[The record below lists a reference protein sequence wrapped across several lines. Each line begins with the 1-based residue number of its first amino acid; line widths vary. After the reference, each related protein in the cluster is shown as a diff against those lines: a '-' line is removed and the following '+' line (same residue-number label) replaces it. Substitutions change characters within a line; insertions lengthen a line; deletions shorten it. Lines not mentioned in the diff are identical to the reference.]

1 MYFKATRAQIK
12 LLLLQWGALLAFGL
26 LLALMLNNFVENVLE
41 HQGTEVVLMYHPMKL
56 LSLSYDKTNYKAD
69 TMMLLVQ
76 LVPLLICIPAA
87 LSLAKEQHTGAS
99 VLMASRLGSRTY
111 LFSKVTAVFVVTTLV
126 FSLPFLLE
134 IVLNCVSFPLNATGD
149 LANWTIYDDEYIQTT
164 QHFLLYPLYRLSPYL
179 YAVVETIRFGATMGL
194 LAAATLT
201 LSALVRVKFRVLLL
215 LPPFLLLQLSAYLSQ
230 SQYFDV
236 YWANYVTLFHGE
248 ARDDLVLFI
257 AVAALLAFVILGT
270 LCASKKD
277 WRN

>member
-12 LLLLQWGALLAFGL
+12 LLLFQWGALLAFGL

-134 IVLNCVSFPLNATGD
+134 IVLNCVSFPLKATGD

-257 AVAALLAFVILGT
+257 AVAVLLAFVILGT

>member
-12 LLLLQWGALLAFGL
+12 LLLFQWGALLAFGL

-179 YAVVETIRFGATMGL
+179 YAVVETLRFGATMGL

-215 LPPFLLLQLSAYLSQ
+215 LPPFLLLQLSTYL

-236 YWANYVTLFHGE
+236 HWANYVTLFHGE
-248 ARDDLVLFI
+248 ARNDLVYWA
-257 AVAALLAFVILGT
+257 AVAVLLAFVVLGS
-270 LCASKKD
+270 LYASRKD
-277 WRN
+277 WLQ

>member
-12 LLLLQWGALLAFGL
+12 LLLFQWGALLAFGL

-56 LSLSYDKTNYKAD
+56 LSLSHDKTNYKAD

-179 YAVVETIRFGATMGL
+179 YAVVETLRFGATMGL

-230 SQYFDV
+230 YFDV

-248 ARDDLVLFI
+248 ARNDLVYWA
-257 AVAALLAFVILGT
+257 AVAVLLAFVVLGS
-270 LCASKKD
+270 LYASRKD
-277 WRN
+277 WLQ

>member
-1 MYFKATRAQIK
+1 MYRNATRTQIK
-12 LLLLQWGALLAFGL
+12 LLLSQWGALLTFGL

-87 LSLAKEQHTGAS
+87 LSLAQEQHSGAS
-99 VLMASRLGSRTY
+99 VLMASRLGGRTY
-111 LFSKVTAVFVVTTLV
+111 LLSKVTAVFVVTALV

-134 IVLNCVSFPLNATGD
+134 IVLNCVSFPLKATGD
-149 LANWTIYDDEYIQTT
+149 LANLKIYEPEYIESTKN
-164 QHFLLYPLYRLSPYL
+164 FLLYPVYRVSPYL
-179 YAVVETIRFGATMGL
+179 YAVVGTIRFGLVMGL

-201 LSALVRVKFRVLLL
+201 FSALVRVKFRVLLL
-215 LPPFLLLQLSAYLSQ
+215 LPPFLLLQLSTYL

-236 YWANYVTLFHGE
+236 HWANYVTLFHGE
-248 ARDDLVLFI
+248 ARDDLVFFI

>member
-12 LLLLQWGALLAFGL
+12 LLLFQWGALLAFGL

-56 LSLSYDKTNYKAD
+56 LSLSHDKTNYKAD

-87 LSLAKEQHTGAS
+87 LSLAREQHTGAS

-134 IVLNCVSFPLNATGD
+134 IVLNCVSFPLKATGD

>member
-12 LLLLQWGALLAFGL
+12 LLLFQWGALLAFGL

-99 VLMASRLGSRTY
+99 VLMASRLGGRTY
-111 LFSKVTAVFVVTTLV
+111 LLSKVTAVFVVTALV

-134 IVLNCVSFPLNATGD
+134 IVLNCVSFPLKATGD
-149 LANWTIYDDEYIQTT
+149 LANLKIYEPEYIESTKN
-164 QHFLLYPLYRLSPYL
+164 FLLYPVYRVSPYL
-179 YAVVETIRFGATMGL
+179 YAVVGTIRFGLVMGL

-215 LPPFLLLQLSAYLSQ
+215 LPPFLLLQLSTYL

-236 YWANYVTLFHGE
+236 HWANYVTLFHGE
-248 ARDDLVLFI
+248 ARNDLVYWA
-257 AVAALLAFVILGT
+257 AVAVLLAFVVLGS
-270 LCASKKD
+270 LYASRKD
-277 WRN
+277 WLQ

>member
-179 YAVVETIRFGATMGL
+179 YAVVETLRFGVTMGL

-201 LSALVRVKFRVLLL
+201 LSALVRVKFRVVLL
-215 LPPFLLLQLSAYLSQ
+215 LPVFLLLQLSAYLSQ
-230 SQYFDV
+230 FFDV

-248 ARDDLVLFI
+248 PRNDLVFTVVILF
-257 AVAALLAFVILGT
+257 LLVFVILGT
-270 LCASKKD
+270 LLATGKD

>member
-12 LLLLQWGALLAFGL
+12 LLLFQWGALLAFGL

-134 IVLNCVSFPLNATGD
+134 IVLNCVSFPLKATGD

-230 SQYFDV
+230 SPYFDV

>member
-12 LLLLQWGALLAFGL
+12 LLLFQWGALLAFGL

-134 IVLNCVSFPLNATGD
+134 IVLNCVSFPLKATGD

-215 LPPFLLLQLSAYLSQ
+215 LPPFLLLQLSTYL

-236 YWANYVTLFHGE
+236 HWANYVTLFHGE
-248 ARDDLVLFI
+248 ARNDLVYWA
-257 AVAALLAFVILGT
+257 AVAVLLAFVILGT

>member
-1 MYFKATRAQIK
+1 MYVKATRAQIK
-12 LLLLQWGALLAFGL
+12 LLLFQWGALLAFGL

-134 IVLNCVSFPLNATGD
+134 IVLNCVSFPLKATGD

>member
-12 LLLLQWGALLAFGL
+12 LLLFQWGALLAFGL

-56 LSLSYDKTNYKAD
+56 LSLSHDKTNYKAD

-134 IVLNCVSFPLNATGD
+134 IVLNCFSFPLKATGD

-215 LPPFLLLQLSAYLSQ
+215 LPPFLLLQLSTYLSQ
-230 SQYFDV
+230 YGNV

-248 ARDDLVLFI
+248 PRNDLAYGI
-257 AVAALLAFVILGT
+257 AVVVLLVFVILGT
-270 LCASKKD
+270 LYASRKD
-277 WRN
+277 WLQ

>member
-12 LLLLQWGALLAFGL
+12 LLLFQWGALLAFGL

-134 IVLNCVSFPLNATGD
+134 IVLNCVSFPLKATGD

-248 ARDDLVLFI
+248 ARNDLVYWA
-257 AVAALLAFVILGT
+257 AVAVLLAFVILGT

>member
-12 LLLLQWGALLAFGL
+12 LLLFQWGALLAFGL

-126 FSLPFLLE
+126 FSLPFLME
-134 IVLNCVSFPLNATGD
+134 IVLNCVSFPLKATGD

-201 LSALVRVKFRVLLL
+201 FSALVRVKFRVLLL

>member
-1 MYFKATRAQIK
+1 MYRNATRTQIK
-12 LLLLQWGALLAFGL
+12 LLLCQWGTLLAFGL

-69 TMMLLVQ
+69 TMIMLVQ

-87 LSLAKEQHTGAS
+87 LSLAKEQHTGES
-99 VLMASRLGSRTY
+99 VLMVSRLGTRTY

-134 IVLNCVSFPLNATGD
+134 IVLNCISFPLKATGD
-149 LANWTIYDDEYIQTT
+149 LANWSIYEEEYIETT
-164 QHFLLYPLYRLSPYL
+164 KNFLLYPIYRVSPYL
-179 YAVVETIRFGATMGL
+179 YAVVETLRFGATMGL
-194 LAAATLT
+194 LAAATT
-201 LSALVRVKFRVLLL
+201 TFSALVRVKFRVVLL
-215 LPPFLLLQLSAYLSQ
+215 LPAFLLLQLSAYLSQ
-230 SQYFDV
+230 FFDV

-248 ARDDLVLFI
+248 ARNDLLFG
-257 AVAALLAFVILGT
+257 VVTLTLLVFVILGT
-270 LCASKKD
+270 LLASEKD

>member
-12 LLLLQWGALLAFGL
+12 LLLFQWGALLAFGL

-56 LSLSYDKTNYKAD
+56 LSLSHDKTNYKAD

-134 IVLNCVSFPLNATGD
+134 IVLNCFSFPLKATGD

-230 SQYFDV
+230 YFDV
-236 YWANYVTLFHGE
+236 YWAHYVTLFHGE
-248 ARDDLVLFI
+248 ARDDLVFFI

>member
-12 LLLLQWGALLAFGL
+12 LLLFQWGALLAFGL

-134 IVLNCVSFPLNATGD
+134 IVLNCVSFPLKATGD

-164 QHFLLYPLYRLSPYL
+164 QHFLLYPLSRLSPYL
-179 YAVVETIRFGATMGL
+179 YAVVETLRFGATMGL

-215 LPPFLLLQLSAYLSQ
+215 LPPFLLLQLSTYL

-236 YWANYVTLFHGE
+236 HWANYVTLFHGE
-248 ARDDLVLFI
+248 ARNDLVYWA
-257 AVAALLAFVILGT
+257 AVAVLLAFVVLGS
-270 LCASKKD
+270 LYASRKD
-277 WRN
+277 WLQ

>member
-12 LLLLQWGALLAFGL
+12 LLLFQWGALLAFGL

-134 IVLNCVSFPLNATGD
+134 IVLNCVSFPLKATGD

-248 ARDDLVLFI
+248 ARNDLVYWA
-257 AVAALLAFVILGT
+257 AVAVLLAFVVLGS
-270 LCASKKD
+270 LYASRKD
-277 WRN
+277 WLQ

>member
-1 MYFKATRAQIK
+1 MYVKATRTQIK

-87 LSLAKEQHTGAS
+87 LSLAQEQHSGAS
-99 VLMASRLGSRTY
+99 VLMASRLGGRTY
-111 LFSKVTAVFVVTTLV
+111 LLSKVTAVFVVTTLV

-134 IVLNCVSFPLNATGD
+134 IVLNCVSFPLKATGD
-149 LANWTIYDDEYIQTT
+149 LANLKIYEPEYIESTKN
-164 QHFLLYPLYRLSPYL
+164 FLLYPVYRVSPYL
-179 YAVVETIRFGATMGL
+179 YAVVGTIRFGLVMGL

-201 LSALVRVKFRVLLL
+201 FSALVRVKFRVLLL
-215 LPPFLLLQLSAYLSQ
+215 LPPFLLLQLSTYL

-248 ARDDLVLFI
+248 ARNDLVYWA
-257 AVAALLAFVILGT
+257 AVAVLLAFVVLGS
-270 LCASKKD
+270 LYASRKD
-277 WRN
+277 WLQ

>member
-12 LLLLQWGALLAFGL
+12 LLLFQWGALLAFGL

-56 LSLSYDKTNYKAD
+56 LSLSHDKTNYKAD

-134 IVLNCVSFPLNATGD
+134 IVLNCFSFPLKATGD

-257 AVAALLAFVILGT
+257 AVAVLLAFVILGT

>member
-12 LLLLQWGALLAFGL
+12 LLLFQWGALLAFGL

-126 FSLPFLLE
+126 FSLPFLME
-134 IVLNCVSFPLNATGD
+134 IVLNCVSFPLKATGD